1 MRIGLLF
8 FSILLRYSSFIRA
21 YACCQ
26 LVSDS
31 CHSSLY
37 ARTAACGE
45 LTCNAHIPR
54 TPA

>member
-8 FSILLRYSSFIRA
+8 FRYFAVFSSFIRA

-37 ARTAACGE
+37 ARTAA
-45 LTCNAHIPR
+45 
-54 TPA
+54 